1 MKTKKSL
8 SEIYSFP
15 GFRARVKFKKG
26 VLGDPKARVLDLVRR
41 QKKRFVQVA
50 ARIPRVITINAFTAL
65 EISTAGICGFTWS
78 LNTAESTAKAA
89 RP

>member
-15 GFRARVKFKKG
+15 GFRARARFKKG
-26 VLGDPKARVLDLVRR
+26 ILGDQKARVLDLLRR
-41 QKKRFVQVA
+41 PKKRFVQVA
-50 ARIPRVITINAFTAL
+50 AELPGVITTSVFTAL
-65 EISTAGICGFTWS
+65 EISTAGICGSIWNS
-78 LNTAESTAKAA
+78 NTAESNANTA